1 MIINH
6 HLHNNNHEVD
16 NSFNQNYHNHQHH
29 YHNHQHHYNNHQ
41 HHYHITRGCN
51 TNNMYNNYLIVMGI
65 FIAALYSGD
74 IKHCDENIISTNSSI
89 DLDILDITQSN
100 MNIYD
105 ELKLRLLEFMLP
117 SQIEMNLEELKQR
130 GKPWNSYHRC
140 DRYPQ
145 MIVCPSTT
153 EQVSQIVKICNE
165 LRVPLVAFGGG
176 TSIEGQTLAVD
187 GGVSLDFSNMKRIIT
202 LNEEDLDVRVEAGL
216 GYLELNE
223 VLKPKGLWFPL
234 DPGPGASV
242 GGMCACRCSGSTA
255 VRYGSMRENVLN
267 LTAVL
272 SDGSIIK
279 TGSRARKSSAGY
291 DITRL
296 LIGSEGT
303 LAIITEATLKLHGIP
318 KVSYALRVAFPGGIK
333 DAANCAK
340 STLNCGVTIGRCELL
355 DETMVKIINQ
365 ANPHSAAGPWLEETC
380 LLYEVTGV
388 TAGAV
393 LEQLEIIKDIARS
406 NGGTEFHVATT
417 EAETKLLWQ
426 CRKEC
431 LWSAMS
437 CYPDRDPMITDVCV
451 PLTQLPVL
459 IDSTKRKIDE
469 MTIPCPIIAHAGDG
483 NFHVLIFF
491 DPSNLDEVNQAN
503 QLSSYMALEAI
514 KLDGT
519 CTGEHGIGTGKKQY
533 LKLEMGEGTMKLMGT
548 IKTAMDP
555 HSILNPGKI
564 LDVEDKNSA
573 SSNSCN
579 E

>member
-242 GGMCACRCSGSTA
+242 GGGSCLHD
-255 VRYGSMRENVLN
+255 V
-267 LTAVL
+267 
-272 SDGSIIK
+272 DGYVDD
-279 TGSRARKSSAGY
+279 TY
-291 DITRL
+291 DNDDNDVDGHDGML
-296 LIGSEGT
+296 LICYT
-303 LAIITEATLKLHGIP
+303 II
-318 KVSYALRVAFPGGIK
+318 
-333 DAANCAK
+333 
-340 STLNCGVTIGRCELL
+340 
-355 DETMVKIINQ
+355 II
-365 ANPHSAAGPWLEETC
+365 
-380 LLYEVTGV
+380 V
-388 TAGAV
+388 
-393 LEQLEIIKDIARS
+393 
-406 NGGTEFHVATT
+406 F
-417 EAETKLLWQ
+417 
-426 CRKEC
+426 
-431 LWSAMS
+431 
-437 CYPDRDPMITDVCV
+437 
-451 PLTQLPVL
+451 
-459 IDSTKRKIDE
+459 
-469 MTIPCPIIAHAGDG
+469 
-483 NFHVLIFF
+483 
-491 DPSNLDEVNQAN
+491 
-503 QLSSYMALEAI
+503 
-514 KLDGT
+514 
-519 CTGEHGIGTGKKQY
+519 
-533 LKLEMGEGTMKLMGT
+533 
-548 IKTAMDP
+548 
-555 HSILNPGKI
+555 
-564 LDVEDKNSA
+564 
-573 SSNSCN
+573 
-579 E
+579 